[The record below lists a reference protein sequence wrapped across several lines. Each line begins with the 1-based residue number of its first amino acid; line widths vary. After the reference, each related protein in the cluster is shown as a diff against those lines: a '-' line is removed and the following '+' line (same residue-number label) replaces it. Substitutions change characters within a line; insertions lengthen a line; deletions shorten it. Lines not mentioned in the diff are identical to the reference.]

1 MPHSARAPPA
11 FLNLLGITRDSEFYA
26 LFRSRNNA
34 YRFNRRYEL
43 ADLVPRL
50 VYVAVRT
57 PPLPARLLTVA
68 GTAG

>member
-11 FLNLLGITRDSEFYA
+11 FLNLLGITRDSELYA

-34 YRFNRRYEL
+34 YRFNRRYVL

-57 PPLPARLLTVA
+57 PPLPDRLLTLA